1 MSGYVVDERVAVK
14 WLVSEAFSDEAAR
27 LIDGKASLSRPSS
40 SSPGRPTPSEPCA
53 AAATL
58 RAPISALQPRPAN
71 SHELY
76 SNRRCI
82 IIAAEPVRLG

>member
-1 MSGYVVDERVAVK
+1 MSGYVVDASAAVK
-14 WLVSEAFSDEAAR
+14 WLVSEAFFDEAAPH
-27 LIDGKASLSRPSS
+27 RPQDDADRARAHLRR
-40 SSPGRPTPSEPCA
+40 GGQRPPSHA

-58 RAPISALQPRPAN
+58 RALILGLQPRPAN